1 MRESENVDER
11 QHCFL
16 AQSPGKPPRY
26 LSVETRQELLRVEAA
41 WHTAVCSAVTH
52 LKVSNRFLCVSLKI
66 IFKIYYTYFY
76 FLQSKTFPVTFNGKS
91 AGLTLE
97 WTQGFTLSYDDIG
110 ETVWR
115 YKFSQ
120 LRGSSDDGKSR
131 LKLHFQESDS
141 IAIETKVFIY
151 YKQT

>member
-1 MRESENVDER
+1 MFRVMRESENVDER

-66 IFKIYYTYFY
+66 IFKIYYYYTSFY
-76 FLQSKTFPVTFNGKS
+76 FL
-91 AGLTLE
+91 
-97 WTQGFTLSYDDIG
+97 
-110 ETVWR
+110 
-115 YKFSQ
+115 
-120 LRGSSDDGKSR
+120 
-131 LKLHFQESDS
+131 
-141 IAIETKVFIY
+141 
-151 YKQT
+151 